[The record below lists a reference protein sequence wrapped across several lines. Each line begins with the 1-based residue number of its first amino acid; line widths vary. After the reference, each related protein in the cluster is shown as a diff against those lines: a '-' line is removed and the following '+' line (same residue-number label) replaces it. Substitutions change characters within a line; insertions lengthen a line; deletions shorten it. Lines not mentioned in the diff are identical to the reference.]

1 MKRTIPIFLILCFPL
16 VAAAAMIYVPGDQ
29 PTIQAGIDAAVDGD
43 IVLVSDGTY
52 TGSGNRDIGFR
63 GKAITVRAESGS
75 ENCII
80 DCEEQGRG
88 FHFTNGEEQDSVLD
102 GFTIRNG
109 EAWGGGGILC
119 DGSSP
124 TITNCTFSDNTAEE
138 YGGGIFC
145 AFSSPT
151 ITNCTFS
158 GNVAHYGGGIFCVHS
173 SPTITNCTFSAN
185 HALDWYY
192 GYELSGDGGGVCCI
206 DASSPTITNCTFS
219 ANVAHGGLYGYSRG
233 GGIACWQSTTI
244 TNCTFSGNVA
254 NDGGGISCGDSTTI
268 TNCTFSGNVAGD
280 GGGIAC
286 WGSTTITNCIV
297 WNNSPD
303 SIHDASGSSIVS
315 YSDVQGG
322 WPGEGNIDAD
332 PLFFAGP
339 EGNYY
344 FSQVAAGQAEDSPCL
359 DAGSEPSADICFDSG
374 EGTVCLDQRPTRTD
388 FVDDAGQVDMGYHYP
403 GRMVESVLTSS
414 LTFGTVPFT
423 TDLSVTV
430 SNRHPSQSRTLA
442 GRIDVELAGGQ
453 SLPNWRTGFLSVP
466 PGDSFTTSWPR
477 NIPALGSVI
486 GRNEFTLVAED
497 VTPAPFN
504 QPPYPPS
511 GDTDTDSCTVTGI
524 AP

>member
-1 MKRTIPIFLILCFPL
+1 MVGSTATAPPQRSPTAPSAETKLIVTVPVVGCSAPTPRQRSPTAPSVDN
-16 VAAAAMIYVPGDQ
+16 VAAW
-29 PTIQAGIDAAVDGD
+29 
-43 IVLVSDGTY
+43 L
-52 TGSGNRDIGFR
+52 
-63 GKAITVRAESGS
+63 
-75 ENCII
+75 
-80 DCEEQGRG
+80 
-88 FHFTNGEEQDSVLD
+88 
-102 GFTIRNG
+102 
-109 EAWGGGGILC
+109 GGGLFC
-119 DGSSP
+119 VYSSP
-124 TITNCTFSDNTAEE
+124 TIA
-138 YGGGIFC
+138 
-145 AFSSPT
+145 
-151 ITNCTFS
+151 NCTFS
-158 GNVAHYGGGIFCVHS
+158 GNVADSDGAGGGIYCAQS

-185 HALDWYY
+185 GAQGAW
-192 GYELSGDGGGVCCI
+192 GGGNGGGIFC

-219 ANVAHGGLYGYSRG
+219 ANWAHGGYDGGTG
-233 GGIACWQSTTI
+233 GGIACWGSSTTI
-244 TNCTFSGNVA
+244 TNCTFSENVA
-254 NDGGGISCGDSTTI
+254 DNGYGSGIF
-268 TNCTFSGNVAGD
+268 CTGAG
-280 GGGIAC
+280 
-286 WGSTTITNCIV
+286 SSQTITNCIV

-303 SIHDASGSSIVS
+303 GIHDASGSSIVS

-332 PLFFAGP
+332 PLFIAGP

-344 FSQVAAGQAEDSPCL
+344 LSQVAAGQAEDSPCL
-359 DAGSEPSADICFDSG
+359 DAGSEPSADICYDSG

-453 SLPNWRTGFLSVP
+453 SFPNWRTGFLSVP

-497 VTPAPFN
+497 VTSAPFN
-504 QPPYPPS
+504 QPPYPPA
-511 GDTDTDSCTVTGI
+511 GDTATASCTVTGI